1 MLNVDSKENFYS
13 FDDKNIKLNFKIFV
27 SKSDSGTNLLAVLT
41 VKKCL
46 QQTLTPF
53 PSAEQ

>member
-1 MLNVDSKENFYS
+1 MWIVITLAITK
-13 FDDKNIKLNFKIFV
+13 IKYKILHIFFV
-27 SKSDSGTNLLAVLT
+27 SKSDCGTNLLAVLT

-53 PSAEQ
+53 PSAQQ